1 MNAEVKSYYFTDRL
15 KKFDYI
21 SAKSVDEAV
30 KALQEYKDNAKLLAG
45 GSNLIPALRFKIF
58 SKYPEKVISLK
69 NVKELKYIKEESGLK
84 IGALTTLTE
93 LLNSKTVNSKYKMLA
108 DAARSSAPPQI
119 RNLMTVA
126 GDICQELY
134 SWYIWNPNPLVKDLD
149 AQYLA
154 TEGMNQYLSIFG
166 GAEVGYAIN
175 VSNLAVAFT
184 ALGAH
189 VVTTKRT
196 VPIEEFY
203 SDRRGSTGNTVLE
216 PDEIVRE
223 VQMPKPEKRAKQT
236 FMKFSLRKS
245 IDTPLVTT
253 AVIVA
258 MSGDTVEDVKIV
270 LGSVAPKPVR
280 AVKAEEFIKGKKI
293 TEGMAEKAGEEAV
306 SDAKPL
312 SKNGYKVKLVKVLV
326 KRALLSL

>member
-15 KKFDYI
+15 KEFEYI
-21 SAKSVDEAV
+21 SAKTVDEAV
-30 KALQEYKDNAKLLAG
+30 KVLQQYKDSAKLLAG

-69 NVKELKYIKEESGLK
+69 NIKELKYIKEESGLK

-93 LLNSKTVNSKYKMLA
+93 LLNNKTVNSKYKVLA
-108 DAARSSAPPQI
+108 DAALSSGPPQI
-119 RNLMTVA
+119 RNLVTIA

-134 SWYIWNPNPLVKDLD
+134 SWYIWNPNPLVKGLD
-149 AQYLA
+149 PQYLA

-184 ALGAH
+184 VLDANVL
-189 VVTTKRT
+189 TTKRT
-196 VPIEEFY
+196 VPIGEFY
-203 SDRRGSTGNTVLE
+203 SDRRSSTGNTVLE
-216 PDEIVRE
+216 PDELVTE
-223 VQMPKPEKRAKQT
+223 VQIPKQEKGVKQT

-245 IDTPLVTT
+245 IDAPLATA
-253 AVIVA
+253 AVIA
-258 MSGDTVEDVKIV
+258 TMSGDTVKDARIV

-293 TEGMAEKAGEEAV
+293 TGDIAGKAGEEAV

-312 SKNGYKVKLVKVLV
+312 SKNGYKFKLVKVLI